1 LKEKKMEKLTRR
13 NFLGKSLAV
22 GATLGGAT
30 LTKSSTVIAALR
42 TTKDDISLQEW
53 ALVDEIREGKWTTLD
68 FARIAREDFGINGI
82 EFVNTLF
89 DVPTYNY
96 LKQLKK
102 NADDHDVEML
112 LIMCDGE
119 GEMASSSRKERMQ
132 AVINHHKWIDIAQYL
147 GCHSIRTN
155 CYGPKDASKEE
166 LLNWAEES
174 YNKLLEYAVQARVSV
189 LIENHGGVSNDADFL
204 VALMKRVNNL
214 YFGMLPDFRRPS
226 AEFDNYG
233 FLKKILPYAR
243 ALSVRT
249 QPTEEGLVK
258 LLKLCR
264 DSGYKGYYGIET
276 SGREGVKETQKVLK
290 QVLFGKA

>member
-1 LKEKKMEKLTRR
+1 MEKLTRR
-13 NFLGKSLAV
+13 NFLGKYLAA
-22 GATLGGAT
+22 GAALGAAT
-30 LTKSSTVIAALR
+30 LTKNPTVTAALR
-42 TTKDDISLQEW
+42 TGKDDISLQEW
-53 ALVDEIREGKWTTLD
+53 ALEGEIREGKWTTLD

-89 DVPTYNY
+89 DVPTYEY
-96 LKQLKK
+96 LKRLKK
-102 NADDHDVEML
+102 NADDYGVEML
-112 LIMCDGE
+112 LIMCDAE
-119 GEMASSSRKERMQ
+119 GEMASSSKKERMQ

-155 CYGPKDASKEE
+155 CYGPKDASKED
-166 LLNWAEES
+166 LLNWAQES
-174 YNKLLEYAVQARVSV
+174 YNKLLEYAMQARVSV

-204 VALMKRVNNL
+204 VALMKQVNNL
-214 YFGMLPDFRRPS
+214 YFGMLPDFREPS

-233 FLKKILPYAR
+233 FLEKVLPYAR

-258 LLKLCR
+258 MIELCR

-276 SGREGVKETQKVLK
+276 SGREGIKETKRVLEK
-290 QVLFGKA
+290 VLFGKK

>member
-1 LKEKKMEKLTRR
+1 MGKVSRR

-22 GATLGGAT
+22 GAALAGAT
-30 LTKSSTVIAALR
+30 LTKSPAIMGGLR
-42 TTKDDISLQEW
+42 TAKDDISLQQW
-53 ALVDEIREGKWTTLD
+53 ALVDEIRGGKWTTLD
-68 FARIAREDFGINGI
+68 FARIAKEDFGINGI

-102 NADDHDVEML
+102 NADEYGVEML
-112 LIMCDGE
+112 LIMCDAE
-119 GEMASSSRKERMQ
+119 GEMASSSKKERMQ
-132 AVINHHKWIDIAQYL
+132 AVVNHHKWIDIAQYL
-147 GCHSIRTN
+147 ECHSIRTN
-155 CYGPKDASKEE
+155 CYGPQDASKEE
-166 LLNWAEES
+166 VLNWAEES

-214 YFGMLPDFRRPS
+214 YFGMLPDFRGPS

-233 FLKKILPYAR
+233 FLEKTLPYAM

-258 LLKLCR
+258 LIKLCR

-276 SGREGVKETQKVLK
+276 SGREGVKETKRILER
-290 QVLFGKA
+290 VLFGKE

>member
-1 LKEKKMEKLTRR
+1 MEEMTRR
-13 NFLGKSLAV
+13 ALLGKSLA
-22 GATLGGAT
+22 AAAALSTLG
-30 LTKSSTVIAALR
+30 LIKNSSVSAALR
-42 TTKDDISLQEW
+42 RTKDDISLQEW
-53 ALVDEIREGKWTTLD
+53 ALVDEIREGKWTNLD
-68 FARIAREDFGINGI
+68 FPRIAREDFDINGV

-89 DVPTYNY
+89 EVPIYNY

-102 NADDHDVEML
+102 NAEDYGVEML

-119 GEMASSSRKERMQ
+119 GKMASSSKKERAQ
-132 AVINHHKWIDIAQYL
+132 AVINHHKWIDIAHYL

-174 YNKLLEYAVQARVSV
+174 YNNLLEYAVQARVSV

-204 VALMKRVNNL
+204 VTLMKRVNNL
-214 YFGMLPDFRRPS
+214 YFGMLPDFRSPT

-233 FLKKILPYAR
+233 FLKKVLPYAG

-249 QPTEEGLVK
+249 QPTEDGLVK
-258 LLKLCR
+258 MIELCR
-264 DSGYKGYYGIET
+264 DLGYKGFYGIES
-276 SGREGVKETQKVLK
+276 SGRDEIKKTKKVLER
-290 QVLFGKA
+290 VLFGKE

>member
-1 LKEKKMEKLTRR
+1 MEKITRR
-13 NFLGKSLAV
+13 SFLGKSLAV
-22 GATLGGAT
+22 GAALGGST
-30 LTKSSTVIAALR
+30 LTKSSTVIAAVR
-42 TTKDDISLQEW
+42 TAKDDISLQEW
-53 ALVDEIREGKWTTLD
+53 ALVDEIRAGKWTTLD

-89 DVPTYNY
+89 DVPIYDY

-102 NADDHDVEML
+102 NADDYGVKML

-119 GEMASSSRKERMQ
+119 GEMASSSKKERMQ

-166 LLNWAEES
+166 LLNWAEDS
-174 YNKLLEYAVQARVSV
+174 YNKLLEYALQARVSV
-189 LIENHGGVSNDADFL
+189 LIENHGGISNDADFL

-233 FLKKILPYAR
+233 FLKKVLPYAR
-243 ALSVRT
+243 ALSART
-249 QPTEEGLVK
+249 QPTEEGLVR
-258 LLKLCR
+258 LIELCR
-264 DSGYKGYYGIET
+264 DSGYKGFYGIES
-276 SGREGVKETQKVLK
+276 SGREEIKKTKTVLER
-290 QVLFGKA
+290 VLFGKAGSF

>member
-1 LKEKKMEKLTRR
+1 MEKVSRR

-22 GATLGGAT
+22 GAALAGAT
-30 LTKSSTVIAALR
+30 LTKSPAIMGGLR
-42 TTKDDISLQEW
+42 TAKDDISLQQW
-53 ALVDEIREGKWTTLD
+53 ALVDEIRGGKWTTLD
-68 FARIAREDFGINGI
+68 FARIAKEDFGINGI

-102 NADDHDVEML
+102 NADEYGVEML
-112 LIMCDGE
+112 LIMCDAE
-119 GEMASSSRKERMQ
+119 GEMASSSKKERMQ
-132 AVINHHKWIDIAQYL
+132 AVVNHHKWIDIAQYL
-147 GCHSIRTN
+147 ECHSIRTN
-155 CYGPKDASKEE
+155 CYGPQDASKEE
-166 LLNWAEES
+166 VLNWAEES

-214 YFGMLPDFRRPS
+214 YFGMLPDFRGPS

-233 FLKKILPYAR
+233 FLEKTLPYAM

-258 LLKLCR
+258 LIKLCR

-276 SGREGVKETQKVLK
+276 SGREGVKETKRILER
-290 QVLFGKA
+290 VLFGKE

>member
-1 LKEKKMEKLTRR
+1 MGVMTRR
-13 NFLGKSLAV
+13 ALLAKSLAA
-22 GATLGGAT
+22 GAGISVLGSIRN
-30 LTKSSTVIAALR
+30 SSVSAGVR
-42 TTKDDISLQEW
+42 RGKDDISLQQW

-102 NADDHDVEML
+102 NADDYGVEML
-112 LIMCDGE
+112 LIMCDAE
-119 GEMASSSRKERMQ
+119 GEMASSSKKERMQ
-132 AVINHHKWIDIAQYL
+132 AVINHHKWIDIAHYL

-155 CYGPKDASKEE
+155 CYGPQDASKEE
-166 LLNWAEES
+166 LLNLAEES

-214 YFGMLPDFRRPS
+214 YFGMLPDFRQPS

-233 FLKKILPYAR
+233 FLEKVLPYAM

-258 LLKLCR
+258 LIKLCR

-276 SGREGVKETQKVLK
+276 SGREGVKETKRVLER
-290 QVLFGKA
+290 VLFGKQ